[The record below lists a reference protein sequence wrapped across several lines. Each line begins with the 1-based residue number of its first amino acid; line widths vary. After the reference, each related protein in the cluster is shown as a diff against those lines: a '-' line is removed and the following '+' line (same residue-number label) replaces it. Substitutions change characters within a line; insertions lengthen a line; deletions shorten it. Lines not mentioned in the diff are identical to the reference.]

1 MLKEADRYA
10 PVGIKKPL
18 SSRKLEWTFLNE
30 EDKSGC
36 SQKNSKQR
44 DHPSICWVV
53 GHQKIDKLKLL
64 IYFFY
69 AIRTNSDEKEQR
81 IPSHLLMRG

>member
-18 SSRKLEWTFLNE
+18 SSRELEWTFLNE

-44 DHPSICWVV
+44 DHPSI
-53 GHQKIDKLKLL
+53 
-64 IYFFY
+64 
-69 AIRTNSDEKEQR
+69 
-81 IPSHLLMRG
+81 